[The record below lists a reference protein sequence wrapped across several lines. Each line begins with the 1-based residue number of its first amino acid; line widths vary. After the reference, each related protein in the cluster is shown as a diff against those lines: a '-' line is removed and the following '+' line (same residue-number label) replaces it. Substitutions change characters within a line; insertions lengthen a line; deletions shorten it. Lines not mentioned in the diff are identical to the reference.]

1 MYSTVKEM
9 IKNTKQEKRI
19 RINKSTVIGAKT
31 FIQQCETEGS
41 APIPTDFIKAYFPED
56 EALGLAIFQHEEWQ
70 KRINKLLDAYIVLL
84 KEYNKYLKQVNNI
97 LKKKINIFYKYGTRE
112 AAEQIVDSFRYDDN
126 ESKIKM
132 NEEFILSA
140 ENRKEI

>member
-9 IKNTKQEKRI
+9 IKNTKETKKI
-19 RINKSTVIGAKT
+19 RINKNTVIGVNT

-41 APIPTDFIKAYFPED
+41 APVVTDFIRAYFPED

-70 KRINKLLDAYIVLL
+70 KRINKLIDAYIILL
-84 KEYNKYLKQVNNI
+84 EEYNKYLRQINSI